1 MSTPPLLFALV
12 KSALSPPILVD
23 SLKTGL
29 FVGLILNLINHGG
42 ALPDGADISWGSVLL
57 NFIIPFCVSAYSGA
71 QAAYTTCGLPV
82 RNSTQATTNRK
93 STVS

>member
-1 MSTPPLLFALV
+1 MSSLANFFVTV
-12 KSALSPPILVD
+12 KNAISPSILVD

-29 FVGLILNLINHGG
+29 FIGLLLNLINYGG
-42 ALPDGADISWGSVLL
+42 DLFDGMVTSWGGVLL

-71 QAAYTTCGLPV
+71 RATNPPCERPV
-82 RNSTQATTNRK
+82 RNPAQSATDHK